1 MKRVLITS
9 VAACAAAF
17 IHTGAYAQQV
27 DAKWAQAEAKE
38 HGCLNCHAID
48 AVKVGPSYKAVSA
61 KYKGKSADDVVGTAR
76 KAAVHKAAFKKAS
89 DQDLK
94 MIAQWIL
101 TL

>member
-17 IHTGAYAQQV
+17 IHTGAYAQHV

-38 HGCLNCHAID
+38 HGCLNCHAVD
-48 AVKVGPSYKAVSA
+48 AVKVGPAYKSVSE
-61 KYKGKSADDVVGTAR
+61 KYKGKAADDVAASMKT
-76 KAAVHKAAFKKAS
+76 KAVHKAVLKKTS

-94 MIAQWIL
+94 LIAQWIL